1 MWRRRTPLARL
12 NLLHSKPRLLA
23 ATGGVAFAAV
33 LMFLETGFL
42 NGMYDTETY
51 IITQLNAD
59 LFILNKDKQAVLP
72 KLPFP
77 RTRLVQARACSGV
90 AAAYPLYLEE
100 RRGSWKNARD
110 RRDYPLLV
118 VAFNPH
124 DPVFLIPEVTAH
136 AKDLLLPDTALLDS
150 RSRDFYGDIGAGST
164 GELSGHALRI
174 VGTFPLG
181 PDLRVDGNLIV
192 SERTFFKCFANRNT
206 GTSEANKV
214 ELGLLKLAPGAEPGD
229 VRDRLV
235 RALPDDVRVL
245 TRQELIDQ
253 IKRYWGNTKP
263 IGDVFGLGTVV
274 GFLIGV
280 TICYQILYT
289 GIVDRLPQYA
299 TLKAIGYSDRFLVK
313 IVLQEALYLAV
324 LGFLVGLAC
333 SVGIYAALQAAS
345 GMRMQLTV
353 PRAAF
358 LLALTILMC
367 ALSALIAVRKALR
380 SDPAEIF

>member
-42 NGMYDTETY
+42 NGMYDTETHLV
-51 IITQLNAD
+51 TQLNAD
-59 LFILNKDKQAVLP
+59 LFILNKDKQSILP

-77 RTRLVQARACSGV
+77 RTRLVQARACAGV
-90 AAAYPLYLEE
+90 DAAYPLYLEE

-118 VAFNPH
+118 VAFDPN

-136 AKDLLLPDTALLDS
+136 ARELLLPDTALLDS
-150 RSRDFYGDIGAGST
+150 RSRDFYGDIAAGST
-164 GELSGHALRI
+164 GELSGYALRI

-192 SERTFFKCFANRNT
+192 SERTFFKCFANRST
-206 GTSEANKV
+206 GTTEASKV
-214 ELGLLKLAPGAEPGD
+214 ELGLLKVTEGVDPGD
-229 VRDRLV
+229 VRNQLV

-245 TRQELIDQ
+245 TKQEFIDV
-253 IKRYWGNTKP
+253 IKTYWGTTKP
-263 IGDVFGLGTVV
+263 IGHVFGLGTVV

-299 TLKAIGYSDRFLVK
+299 TLKAIGYSEGFLVK
-313 IVLQEALYLAV
+313 VVLQEALYLAM
-324 LGFLVGLAC
+324 LGFLVGLGC
-333 SVGIYAALQAAS
+333 SVGIYAGLQAVS

-353 PRAAF
+353 PRAA
-358 LLALTILMC
+358 LLLGLTMLMC

>member
-12 NLLHSKPRLLA
+12 NLLHSLPRLLA
-23 ATGGVAFAAV
+23 ETGGVAFAVV

-42 NGMYDTETY
+42 NGMFDTETY
-51 IITQLNAD
+51 IVTRLNAE
-59 LFILNKDKQAVLP
+59 LFILNKEKQAVLP
-72 KLPFP
+72 NLPFA
-77 RTRLVQARACSGV
+77 RKRLVQARACEGI

-100 RRGSWKNARD
+100 RRGSWKNSRD
-110 RRDYPLLV
+110 GRAYPLLV
-118 VAFNPH
+118 VGFDPN

-136 AKDLLLPDTALLDS
+136 ARDLLLPDTALLDS
-150 RSRDFYGDIGAGST
+150 RSKDFYGNIVAGST
-164 GELSGHALRI
+164 GELSGHVLRI

-192 SERTFFKCFANRNT
+192 SERTFFKCFADRRT
-206 GTSEANKV
+206 GATPANKI
-214 ELGLLKLAPGAEPGD
+214 ELGLLKVVPGADPRA

-235 RALPDDVRVL
+235 QALPDDVRVL
-245 TRQELIDQ
+245 TKQELID
-253 IKRYWGNTKP
+253 KVKTYWGSIQP
-263 IGDVFGLGTVV
+263 IGHVFGLGTVV

-289 GIVDRLPQYA
+289 GVVDRLPQYA
-299 TLKAIGYSDRFLVK
+299 TLKAIGYSGPFLVK
-313 IVLQEALYLAV
+313 VVLQEALYLAV
-324 LGFLVGLAC
+324 LGFLVGLGC
-333 SVGIYAALQAAS
+333 SLAVYAGLQAVS

-353 PRAAF
+353 ARAAF
-358 LLALTILMC
+358 LLGLTILMC